1 MDPGG
6 IGNIADIL
14 GSMAMTLNL
23 RGIYPPIATPFDS
36 DGELLIGR
44 FKENLDR
51 WAEYRL
57 AGLTVLGSN
66 GESPY
71 LSDHEKLLLVR
82 EARPYIR
89 GGRTMIVGSGRES
102 TRLCIEFIRKV
113 ADLGADL
120 ALVGTPCYFK
130 ARMTDESL
138 YAHFR
143 GVADHSPIPILIY
156 NVPQFTGVNTSASL
170 IERLSDHQ
178 NIAGMKD
185 SSANLPLQAE
195 IRRRTPDRFQLL
207 VGSAP
212 TLLASMIQGAC
223 GGIVAI
229 AGALPA
235 ETVELY
241 ETFGSGDW
249 KRAAELQERLSPPAA
264 AVTTIF
270 GVPGLK
276 TAMDLL
282 GFYGGAPRL
291 PLLPLNEKHRADV
304 GSIFRDAGFLKQYA

>member
-1 MDPGG
+1 MIKDLNG
-6 IGNIADIL
+6 IF
-14 GSMAMTLNL
+14 
-23 RGIYPPIATPFDS
+23 PPIATPFDS

-51 WAEYRL
+51 WGEYRL

-71 LSDHEKLLLVR
+71 ISDQEKLLLVR
-82 EARPYIR
+82 EARSHIR
-89 GGRTMIVGSGRES
+89 GGKTMIVGSGRES

-130 ARMTDESL
+130 ARMTDEAL
-138 YAHFR
+138 YAHFS
-143 GVADHSPIPILIY
+143 GVADNSPIPILVY

-170 IERLSDHQ
+170 IERLSDHE

-185 SSANLPLQAE
+185 SSGNLPLQAE
-195 IRRRTPDRFQLL
+195 IRRRTPKRFRLL

-212 TLLASMIQGAC
+212 TLMASMIQGAC

-235 ETVELY
+235 ESVELY
-241 ETFGSGDW
+241 ETFSAGDW
-249 KRAAELQERLSPPAA
+249 KRAAELQERLSPPAS
-264 AVTTIF
+264 AVTTTY

-276 TAMDLL
+276 AAMDLA

-291 PLLPLNEKHRADV
+291 PLSPLSAQQRADV
-304 GSIFRDAGFLKQYA
+304 ASIFRDAGFLQ